1 MILNPELSKEQ
12 SENLGPLRKQVE
24 QLIEDCFKIE
34 RECSNIELP
43 QLRQEFYRAR
53 CAIADAQHQL
63 LRQMGWRK

>member
-43 QLRQEFYRAR
+43 QQRKGIYQSWQESLAN
-53 CAIADAQHQL
+53 IL
-63 LRQMGWRK
+63 V